1 MKLIPLPGISPIVPV
16 TRLNWRTHISYRLN
30 KTVELRS
37 RVETVWYARNNKQKE
52 TGFLFFTDVYV
63 KPAFKPFFFNVR
75 AQYVETDGYN
85 SRIYA
90 FENTVLY
97 NLSIP
102 PLFNKAFRYIVNVN
116 YRLTHLSLM
125 QQSRKLNCLFSL
137 SVAQTLY
144 PSRASIET
152 VNTLN
157 EAYNRFDTKLQIIF
171 TRR

>member
-1 MKLIPLPGISPIVPV
+1 
-16 TRLNWRTHISYRLN
+16 LN

-37 RVETVWYARNNKQKE
+37 RVETVWYARSGKQKE
-52 TGFLFFTDVYV
+52 TGFLFYTDVYV
-63 KPAFKPFFFNVR
+63 KPAFKPYFFNVR

-97 NLSIP
+97 NFSIP
-102 PLFNKAFRYIVNVN
+102 PLFNKALRYIVNVN
-116 YRLTHLSLM
+116 YRLTRRSVM
-125 QQSRKLNCLFSL
+125 QQPRKLNCLFSL

-144 PSRASIET
+144 PSKAPIEI
-152 VNTLN
+152 NKALS
-157 EAYNRFDTKLQIIF
+157 EAYNRLDTKFQIIF